1 MGSVRENQLKLEE
14 EKNFPGLA
22 RKIQKL
28 VNRMTDLPDVQD
40 YKDLIQKWDTDNKL
54 KKQQIDVLAQK

>member
-1 MGSVRENQLKLEE
+1 
-14 EKNFPGLA
+14 
-22 RKIQKL
+22 
-28 VNRMTDLPDVQD
+28 MTDLPDVQD